1 LERHLKKVL
10 QIAFLLYL
18 TLYLVLVAVG
28 VAAGFFGPTY
38 EILFILAAL
47 PWDFIWEPHAV
58 SHAASMQYLYFCIVL
73 NAALFAIITFYLF
86 RKQS

>member
-1 LERHLKKVL
+1 LERCLKKKL

-38 EILFILAAL
+38 EFLFIAAAL
-47 PWDFIWEPHAV
+47 PWDFFWVPRP
-58 SHAASMQYLYFCIVL
+58 ASQAEFLQYLYFCIVL
-73 NAALFAIITFYLF
+73 NAILFAIVTFYLF
-86 RKQS
+86 KKK